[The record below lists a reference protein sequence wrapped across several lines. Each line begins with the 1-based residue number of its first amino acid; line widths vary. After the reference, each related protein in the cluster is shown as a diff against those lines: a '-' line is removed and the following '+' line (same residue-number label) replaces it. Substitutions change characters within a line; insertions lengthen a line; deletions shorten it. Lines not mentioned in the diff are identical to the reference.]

1 MLNGNL
7 IGTKAP
13 RALRRTSALLGLV
26 AGGVATALAVRAWRE
41 KRAHEP
47 VEPVRTDELDA
58 VDVCSMGSFPASD
71 PPSFTPIVSI
81 GSSR

>member
-13 RALRRTSALLGLV
+13 KTLRRTSALLGLV
-26 AGGVATALAVRAWRE
+26 AGGVATALAVHAWRE
-41 KRAHEP
+41 KKAHEAARP
-47 VEPVRTDELDA
+47 APTDELDA
-58 VDVCSMGSFPASD
+58 VDECSMGSFPASD

-81 GSSR
+81 AHSR